1 MTVSGRCLQNGPLTD
16 SIKQKRIGNSRLA
29 RGFTIIELIIV
40 IVIIGILTTIAVP
53 SMREWALEGQV
64 ETKAAEVRNLFELVR
79 TKATAMGKVGYVVGL
94 GPDRVQI
101 GLNDETFDLRNS
113 VNSSPR
119 VIMGFIDVDQ
129 NSTFNF
135 KKSCD
140 ENNPCDEDEIVALVD
155 MGNVQSH
162 LGGTLGGT
170 FAVLPSGISGQLDE
184 SGPKWYTQL
193 TNAVTYPF
201 YVYLS
206 TGGNDFFK
214 YEFDIDRTG
223 SIQENR
229 CRIDSVKESCPK
241 KQDKASSN

>member
-94 GPDRVQI
+94 GPDKVQI
-101 GLNDETFDLRNS
+101 GLNDETLDLKNS

-140 ENNPCDEDEIVALVD
+140 EKNNPCDEDEIVALVD
-155 MGNVQSH
+155 MGKVKSDFP
-162 LGGTLGGT
+162 GV
-170 FAVLPSGISGQLDE
+170 FAVLPSGISGQLDK

-193 TNAVTYPF
+193 TNTANYQFHVC
-201 YVYLS
+201 LS
-206 TGGNDFFK
+206 TGGTDFFN
-214 YEFDIDRTG
+214 YAFDIDRTG

-229 CRIDSVKESCPK
+229 SRGENLCPE
-241 KQDKASSN
+241 QSDNASSK

>member
-53 SMREWALEGQV
+53 SMREWALEGQI

-79 TKATAMGKVGYVVGL
+79 TRATAMGKVGYVVGT
-94 GPDRVQI
+94 DKVQI
-101 GLNDETFDLRNS
+101 GLNDNTLEENPPI
-113 VNSSPR
+113 NPR
-119 VIMGFIDVDQ
+119 VIMAYVDVDQ
-129 NSTFNF
+129 NSTFNTG
-135 KKSCD
+135 
-140 ENNPCDEDEIVALVD
+140 DEIVALVD

-162 LGGTLGGT
+162 LGGT

-184 SGPKWYTQL
+184 NGPNWYPHL
-193 TNAVTYPF
+193 TNTDNNTNTDLNRYQFHVC
-201 YVYLS
+201 LS
-206 TGGNDFFK
+206 TGGNDFFN
-214 YEFDIDRTG
+214 YAFDIDRTG

-229 CRIDSVKESCPK
+229 SRGNSLCEQPNN
-241 KQDKASSN
+241 ASSN